1 MVAAGHKTP
10 STVGSVS
17 ASHSRASSV
26 ASYQTNTTSLP
37 ALQPRAL
44 DENDQLEPLC
54 EEEIDTGSFDL
65 IAPPDRDIKQY
76 SLETRSEL
84 LFSEA
89 HLKIIFED
97 PSLFLRFTGFLSAER
112 PSSVPILLYYLDSVK
127 ALKALE
133 YCNAVSNS
141 LETIRFC
148 DFSSTKPTPAH
159 NLELQEKSR
168 QAFKTLAREDLP
180 AYIAWVYIK
189 TVTTSIQR
197 RITGTL
203 PPHLR
208 EASEGLAEVF
218 CLTDPSRPDNP
229 IVFASEGKQR
239 MFYVGDDLL
248 TVRRV
253 PSNHAIWHVLCHR
266 QELSIFTRT
275 QDESA

>member
-1 MVAAGHKTP
+1 MVNNTLYSSRTESHESESRHRENHHPTLVAIGHKTP
-10 STVGSVS
+10 STVGTVS
-17 ASHSRASSV
+17 ATHSRTSSV
-26 ASYQTNTTSLP
+26 TSYQTNATSLP

-44 DENDQLEPLC
+44 DEAEQLEPLC
-54 EEEIDTGSFDL
+54 EEEQLDPSSFDL
-65 IAPPDRDIKQY
+65 IAPAEGDIKQY

-84 LFSEA
+84 LFSED
-89 HLKIIFED
+89 HLKIIFQD

-133 YCNAVSNS
+133 YSNAVSTS
-141 LETIRFC
+141 LESMRFC
-148 DFSSTKPTPAH
+148 DFSSTKAPPAR
-159 NLELQEKSR
+159 NLELEEKSR
-168 QAFKTLAREDLP
+168 QAFQTLAREDLP
-180 AYIAWVYIK
+180 AYVAWVYTK

-229 IVFASEGKQR
+229 IVFASEGR
-239 MFYVGDDLL
+239 
-248 TVRRV
+248 
-253 PSNHAIWHVLCHR
+253 S
-266 QELSIFTRT
+266 QEPYNMSVC
-275 QDESA
+275 